1 MAEIKRISLDEVL
14 QVRRRMSRL
23 AIATQDAFG
32 STEPLSYD
40 KLASA
45 VFRQETGG
53 GGHYKYDT
61 IADNG
66 ATLFFGIAMSH
77 AFENGNKR
85 TALVSLLVYLDKN
98 KTLLVDATEDDL
110 YELARSVA
118 AHDIELKP
126 GSQRNSD
133 TEVQAIAEWIRAHT
147 RQRVLGDSSMD
158 FKDLRELLEEFGCEF
173 EKPDSN
179 FIKIRNGI
187 HMVKTGYPR
196 ANFEIAVNEIKRIR
210 KALHL
215 DEVHGVDSAG
225 FYALDSKVDE
235 IVNNYR
241 NLMKRLA
248 DL

>member
-14 QVRRRMSRL
+14 QVRRRMSTL

-53 GGHYKYDT
+53 GGHYKYNT
-61 IADNG
+61 IAENG
-66 ATLFFGIAMSH
+66 ATLFFGVAMSH

-118 AHDIELKP
+118 AHDIEIKP
-126 GSQRNSD
+126 GALRNAD
-133 TEVQAIAEWIRAHT
+133 TEVQAIAEWLRARS
-147 RQRVLGDSSMD
+147 RQRVLGDSAIQ
-158 FKDLRELLEEFGCEF
+158 FKELRDLLEELGCEF
-173 EKPDSN
+173 EKPEAN
-179 FIKIRNGI
+179 FIKIRHGS

-196 ANFEIAVNEIKRIR
+196 ANFEIAVNEVKRIR
-210 KALHL
+210 RSLHL

>member
-1 MAEIKRISLDEVL
+1 MVEIKRMSLDEVL
-14 QVRRRMSRL
+14 QVRRRMATL
-23 AIATQDAFG
+23 DIATQDAFG

-53 GGHYKYDT
+53 GGHYKYNT
-61 IADNG
+61 IPDNG
-66 ATLFFGIAMSH
+66 ATLFYGIAMSH

-118 AHDIELKP
+118 AHDIELRP
-126 GSQRNSD
+126 GAQRTSD
-133 TEVQAIAEWIRAHT
+133 TEVQAIAEWIRSHT
-147 RQRVLGDSSMD
+147 RHRVLGDTAME
-158 FKDLRELLEEFGCEF
+158 FKELRAVLEEFGCTF
-173 EKPDSN
+173 EKPEAN
-179 FIKIRNGI
+179 FIKIRRGS

-196 ANFEIAVNEIKRIR
+196 ANFEIPVNEIKRMRR
-210 KALHL
+210 KLHL

-235 IVNNYR
+235 IVNGYR

>member
-1 MAEIKRISLDEVL
+1 MAEIKRMSLDEVL
-14 QVRRRMSRL
+14 QVRRRMATL

-32 STEPLSYD
+32 STEPLSHD

-53 GGHYKYDT
+53 GGQYKYKT
-61 IADNG
+61 IAENG
-66 ATLFFGIAMSH
+66 ATLFYGVAMNH

-85 TALVSLLVYLDKN
+85 TSLVTLLVYLDMN

-118 AHDIELKP
+118 AHDIEIKP
-126 GSQRNSD
+126 GAQRNPD

-147 RQRVLGDSSMD
+147 RQRVLGDSAMD
-158 FKDLRELLEEFGCEF
+158 FKELRSLLEEFGCTF
-173 EKPDSN
+173 ESPEAN
-179 FIKIRNGI
+179 YIKIRRDR
-187 HMVKTGYPR
+187 HMVKIGYPR

-210 KALHL
+210 RALHL

-235 IVNNYR
+235 IVNGYR